1 MKIFLFGLIIAFF
14 VFKIGFWSNAYSN
27 SIKLGPTED
36 SEKISSDECMKV
48 LNFGK
53 IMEYPNPEKGQQF
66 WLIIYNKK
74 EYFIQKSE
82 TTINTGM
89 SNNFINSSYVC
100 YGAQKLIPSD

>member
-14 VFKIGFWSNAYSN
+14 VFKIGFWNSSYGN
-27 SIKLGPTED
+27 SIKLGLIED
-36 SEKISSDECMKV
+36 SKNISSDECMKV

-53 IMEYPNPEKGQQF
+53 IMEYPNPEMGELF
-66 WLIIYNKK
+66 WLIICNWK
-74 EYFIQKSE
+74 EYCIQKFE

-100 YGAQKLIPSD
+100 HGAQKLIPSG

>member
-14 VFKIGFWSNAYSN
+14 IFKIGFWNNAYGN

-36 SEKISSDECMKV
+36 SNNISSDECMKV

-53 IMEYPNPEKGQQF
+53 IMEYPNPEMGQLF
-66 WLIIYNKK
+66 WLIIYNGK

-89 SNNFINSSYVC
+89 SNNFI
-100 YGAQKLIPSD
+100 

>member
-14 VFKIGFWSNAYSN
+14 VFKIEFWNNAYGN

-36 SEKISSDECMKV
+36 SNNISSDECMKV

-53 IMEYPNPEKGQQF
+53 IMEYPNPEMGQLF
-66 WLIIYNKK
+66 WLIIYNGK

-100 YGAQKLIPSD
+100 YGAQKLIPLD

>member
-14 VFKIGFWSNAYSN
+14 VFKIGFWNNAYGN

-36 SEKISSDECMKV
+36 SNNISSDECMKV

-53 IMEYPNPEKGQQF
+53 IMEYPNPDMGQPF
-66 WLIIYNKK
+66 WLIIYNGK

-100 YGAQKLIPSD
+100 NGAQKLIPSG

>member
-1 MKIFLFGLIIAFF
+1 MKA
-14 VFKIGFWSNAYSN
+14 
-27 SIKLGPTED
+27 
-36 SEKISSDECMKV
+36 

-53 IMEYPNPEKGQQF
+53 IMEYPNPEKGQKF

-100 YGAQKLIPSD
+100 LRAQKLIL

>member
-1 MKIFLFGLIIAFF
+1 MKIFLFGLVIVFF

-27 SIKLGPTED
+27 TIKLGPTED
-36 SEKISSDECMKV
+36 GKKISSGECMKV

-53 IMEYPNPEKGQQF
+53 IMEYPNPEKGQLF
-66 WLIIYNKK
+66 WLIIYNQK

-89 SNNFINSSYVC
+89 SNNFISSSYVC
-100 YGAQKLIPSD
+100 LGVQKLIPSD

>member
-14 VFKIGFWSNAYSN
+14 VFKIGFWNSSYGN
-27 SIKLGPTED
+27 SIKLGLIED
-36 SEKISSDECMKV
+36 SKNISSDECMKV

-53 IMEYPNPEKGQQF
+53 IMEYPNPEMGQLF
-66 WLIIYNKK
+66 WLIIYNGK

-89 SNNFINSSYVC
+89 SNNFINSSYVY
-100 YGAQKLIPSD
+100 YGARKLIPSD